1 MNISDKQLD
10 KVGVVILAAGD
21 GKRMKSTLP
30 KVMHELKGKP
40 LIEHVVHHVEGL
52 GFTHKPVIIV
62 SPKHTMVQDHL
73 HVRAEYVVQPE
84 QLGTGHAVSVA
95 ELILENKVED
105 VVVLYG
111 DMPFVSSHSI
121 ERLIGRHLE
130 RDNAITLMTFMVP
143 HFKGVYEPFY
153 NFGRVVRRGID
164 GHIARIVEKK
174 DAIETE
180 LQILELNPS
189 VFCFKASWLWKSL
202 RSLKNENAQKE
213 YYLTDLIQMAIAD
226 GEKISSIS
234 IEPKE
239 AIGINTAED
248 LQLVREMK

>member
-1 MNISDKQLD
+1 MDLSNKQLD
-10 KVGVVILAAGD
+10 NVGVVILAAGD

-30 KVMHELKGKP
+30 KVMHELHGKP
-40 LIEHVVHHVEGL
+40 LIAYVVEHVESLGL
-52 GFTHKPVIIV
+52 THKPVIIV
-62 SPKHTMVQDHL
+62 SPKHVMVQDYL
-73 HVRAEYVVQPE
+73 QVRAEYVVQPE
-84 QLGTGHAVSVA
+84 QLGTGHAVSMA
-95 ELILENKVED
+95 ETLLKKHVEH

-111 DMPFVSSHSI
+111 DMPFVSSASI
-121 ERLIGRHLE
+121 QRLVERHVE
-130 RDNAITLMTFMVP
+130 RQNTITLMTFMVP

-174 DAIETE
+174 DATETE

-189 VFCFKASWLWKSL
+189 VFCFKTSWLWKSL
-202 RSLKNENAQKE
+202 GSLKNNNAQNE

-239 AIGINTAED
+239 ALGINTAED